1 MTEYHAKS
9 YNNIKQEQV
18 RNFQVE
24 LAQKFGTENFVKA
37 WNKYIKLDGT
47 FRVQD
52 KSTNNIWY
60 YVINIDIKLTK
71 I

>member
-1 MTEYHAKS
+1 MKS
-9 YNNIKQEQV
+9 TQIIWYQI
-18 RNFQVE
+18 E
-24 LAQKFGTENFVKA
+24 LAKKFDTENFVKA

-60 YVINIDIKLTK
+60 CVINIDIKLTK